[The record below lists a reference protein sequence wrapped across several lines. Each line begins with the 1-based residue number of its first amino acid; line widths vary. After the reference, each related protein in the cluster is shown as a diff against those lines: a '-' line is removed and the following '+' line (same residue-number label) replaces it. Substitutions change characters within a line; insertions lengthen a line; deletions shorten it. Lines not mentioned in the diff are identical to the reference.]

1 MNKEIVSKLSTPE
14 GVDDHVDK
22 LINTSTELIALFT
35 EISASANYY
44 VRNYNTLVKALK
56 LKLGEKEANIIIE
69 AAKLSSFE
77 EYKKEAKENG

>member
-14 GVDDHVDK
+14 GVDDHIDK
-22 LINTSTELIALFT
+22 LIHTSTELIALST
-35 EISASANYY
+35 EISACATYY

-69 AAKLSSFE
+69 AAKLLSYE
-77 EYKKEAKENG
+77 EFKKEAEKDG